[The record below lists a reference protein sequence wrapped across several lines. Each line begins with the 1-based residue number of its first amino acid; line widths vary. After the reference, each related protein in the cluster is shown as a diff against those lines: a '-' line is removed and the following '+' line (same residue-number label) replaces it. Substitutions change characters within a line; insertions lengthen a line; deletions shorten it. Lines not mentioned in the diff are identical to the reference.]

1 MFHKVLGTVSCEF
14 LGGGTRVELI
24 ARLRSRGTESF
35 FDSEDERIAR
45 LRSRGTK
52 SRLEMLHILASRRD
66 WQGADLVCDLSEP
79 GSDTKEA
86 PSEDLVATVR
96 GAKA

>member
-24 ARLRSRGTESF
+24 ARLRSRGTESSL
-35 FDSEDERIAR
+35 DSEDERIAR
-45 LRSRGTK
+45 LRARGTE
-52 SRLEMLHILASRRD
+52 SRLELLQIFASRRD

-79 GSDTKEA
+79 GSDTKEP
-86 PSEDLVATVR
+86 PSENLVATVL
-96 GAKA
+96 GTEA